1 MKKRTQDLKKSFHD
15 AAQFY
20 LGWRDPWKNKVE
32 IFHKNSKFVSILKL
46 IHINNYSEQKLP
58 QLLRKIQNI
67 KINFIMLYD

>member
-46 IHINNYSEQKLP
+46 IHINNYSE
-58 QLLRKIQNI
+58 
-67 KINFIMLYD
+67 